1 MLEKVGEFERE
12 RERERERTMFTKM
25 GEERKNRF
33 TTSGL

>member
-1 MLEKVGEFERE
+1 MREKKIVSE

-33 TTSGL
+33 STSGL